1 MGLGPL
7 LLEWFSTQ
15 FIAERK
21 YVCADGERNHF
32 GMRSPPRLMTSL
44 QRATRNVYWAQ
55 MDPIMCVIMSSSD
68 SDLHTFLLKA
78 QMGPGF

>member
-32 GMRSPPRLMTSL
+32 GMRSPPRLMTSISTTFRFFHAGIRGVTEES
-44 QRATRNVYWAQ
+44 Q
-55 MDPIMCVIMSSSD
+55 D
-68 SDLHTFLLKA
+68 SAEEQKVL
-78 QMGPGF
+78 